1 MAFQSTMSRLAAVAF
16 ILLSLSFLAHASPIA
31 APAPE
36 PEPGKKIVAIEER
49 AGSHCYGG
57 YCYGGLDLVTLLL
70 QLQAAIE
77 IKLGLL
83 DGCLHGGDY
92 KAIILEI
99 EALLYAAI
107 GAVRGYKIGLLGL
120 LTGKILVIA
129 KIWFAIV
136 IQSIATHCGKW
147 AGHADFEI
155 FLVLIV
161 KLDLALK
168 LLLLAIINLGGI
180 LSGLLSIIIGL
191 FAKVHI
197 ALLIK
202 VKFFLCLGALRLGG
216 Y

>member
-1 MAFQSTMSRLAAVAF
+1 MVFQSAMSRLASVAF
-16 ILLSLSFLAHASPIA
+16 ILLSLGFLVRASPIA
-31 APAPE
+31 APAPGLASRSE
-36 PEPGKKIVAIEER
+36 VATIEER
-49 AGSHCYGG
+49 AGDHCYGG

-83 DGCLHGGDY
+83 DGCLKSGDY
-92 KAIILEI
+92 KAVIVDVEG
-99 EALLYAAI
+99 LLYAAV
-107 GAVRGYKIGLLGL
+107 GAIKGYKIDLLGL
-120 LTGKILVIA
+120 TGKLPVIA

-136 IQSIATHCGKW
+136 TSIATHCGKW
-147 AGHADFEI
+147 AGHADFEV
-155 FLVLIV
+155 FLALIV
-161 KLDLALK
+161 KIDHALK
-168 LLLLAIINLGGI
+168 DLLLAIINLGGI

-202 VKFFLCLGALRLGG
+202 VKFFLCLGALKLGG